1 MRNIDKFRGCL
12 IGGAAGD
19 ALGYAVEFKREDEIF
34 SEYGKDGITEYDL
47 ILDDDVAEISD
58 DTQMTLFTAEGMLR
72 AFIQNTNVI
81 DAVRKAYQ
89 NWYRTQTETFPLS
102 DCAPDSCLLQIPE
115 LFSRRAPGMTC
126 MDAIKS
132 GAKGSVDNPINDSKG
147 CGGVMRAAPVG
158 LYYSDTPVRYEWSDM
173 IGAKAAALT
182 HGHDLGYIPAA
193 ALAHI
198 VRAVT
203 ESDIP
208 LKDAVND
215 SVRTVRKIF
224 PKAAHLSEFTGL
236 MQKAVRLAETETD
249 DFSAIHQLGEGWVA
263 EETLAI
269 SVYCALK
276 YENDFD
282 KALRAA
288 VNHNGDSDSTG
299 AVCGNILGA
308 YLGYHAIPQKYKECL
323 ELHDQIM
330 DTADQLCNEFVD
342 VLYSKHG
349 NVTLPGII
357 QVFTIMYLE
366 QLRNPNTNEI
376 KGSAVIDG
384 YPVQIT
390 YTKTGEQYQVRV
402 ACEGKDAFEFT
413 NTLFP
418 EDVNEE
424 DGDTFDVACAI
435 RNIAKKT

>member
-12 IGGAAGD
+12 IAGAAGD

-47 ILDDDVAEISD
+47 ILDDDIAEISD

-269 SVYCALK
+269 AVYCALK

-349 NVTLPGII
+349 NVTL
-357 QVFTIMYLE
+357 
-366 QLRNPNTNEI
+366 
-376 KGSAVIDG
+376 
-384 YPVQIT
+384 
-390 YTKTGEQYQVRV
+390 
-402 ACEGKDAFEFT
+402 
-413 NTLFP
+413 
-418 EDVNEE
+418 
-424 DGDTFDVACAI
+424 
-435 RNIAKKT
+435 